1 MTLRLLRMK
10 DSSTTMTRSAPYFCT
25 FAADGDSK
33 PSPQSLFHTFPN
45 GDDSNSE
52 AFDAK
57 APTLSVLLGA
67 SMLGSDSMR
76 KSSLDQYGNVRIPY
90 LPQLAT
96 ATDWSQVPGPG
107 EQSNWVS
114 LTGLM
119 VSDQAISNE
128 SNFIVNTSYI
138 EATCSDAVLLPFAG
152 DNNLLSSTI
161 AKAGFHQH
169 PGVSGSPKSDAF
181 GGPDG
186 NEPNTLLVDSN
197 SLDDGDKIVG
207 TDDEGEGITKDELT
221 YLPSPVN
228 LFYASKVR
236 WLDDHSHIEVYNC
249 SLTHPLAEAKVT
261 CEEARCNVLQM
272 RPSEVK
278 AESGNSL
285 PFSFSEYSNFLRF
298 IPSSLGASGSRD
310 TPTAIDQF
318 MLGSPSPLTQGDTP
332 FVENYENI
340 TGEVF
345 AGRLTTLLNTI
356 WQASIAPGSIALG
369 SSANFSAISSLST
382 AASVKAIK
390 PQAQYAVNL
399 WHAALLIVITFMLVI
414 CAIAGMILS
423 KITKA
428 PDVLGYVSTMT
439 RDNEY
444 VRVPEGGSTLDGMQR
459 ARYLARMKVQLANV
473 RPEDEAGRI
482 ALRSLGGGD
491 DANTGR
497 LMRNCL
503 YR

>member
-1 MTLRLLRMK
+1 MTLRLLGMK

-25 FAADGDSK
+25 FAADGDSN
-33 PSPQSLFHTFPN
+33 PSPPSLFFP
-45 GDDSNSE
+45 DSGISDGE
-52 AFDAK
+52 AFDPK
-57 APTLSVLLGA
+57 APKLSVLLGA

-76 KSSLDQYGNVRIPY
+76 KSSVDQYGNVRIPY
-90 LPQLAT
+90 LPQLTT

-119 VSDQAISNE
+119 VSEQAISNE
-128 SNFIVNTSYI
+128 SNFIVETSYI
-138 EATCSDAVLLPFAG
+138 EATCSDAVLLPFTG
-152 DNNLLSSTI
+152 DRNLLSRTI

-186 NEPNTLLVDSN
+186 NQPNTLLVDSN
-197 SLDDGDKIVG
+197 SLDDGNIK
-207 TDDEGEGITKDELT
+207 DDLT

-228 LFYASKVR
+228 LFYASRVR
-236 WLDDHSHIEVYNC
+236 WIDDHSHIEVYNC
-249 SLTHPLAEAKVT
+249 SLTHPLVEANVT
-261 CEEARCNVLQM
+261 CEGARCNVSQM

-278 AESGNSL
+278 VESGNSL

-298 IPSSLGASGSRD
+298 IPSSLGASGSK
-310 TPTAIDQF
+310 TTATAIDQF
-318 MLGSPSPLTQGDTP
+318 MLGSPSPLTQGDKP
-332 FVENYENI
+332 FVKNYENI

-356 WQASIAPGSIALG
+356 WQASIAPGNIALG
-369 SSANFSAISSLST
+369 SSVNFSAIGSLST
-382 AASVKAIK
+382 VASVKEIK

-473 RPEDEAGRI
+473 RPEDEAGLI
-482 ALRSLGGGD
+482 ALRSLEGGD

>member
-1 MTLRLLRMK
+1 MTLRLLRVK
-10 DSSTTMTRSAPYFCT
+10 DSNTTMTRSAPYFCT
-25 FAADGDSK
+25 FAADGDSNH
-33 PSPQSLFHTFPN
+33 SLDSLFFP
-45 GDDSNSE
+45 DSGISDGE

-57 APTLSVLLGA
+57 APRLSALLGA
-67 SMLGSDSMR
+67 SMLVLDSMR
-76 KSSLDQYGNVRIPY
+76 KSSVDQYGNVRIPY
-90 LPQLAT
+90 LPQLTT
-96 ATDWSQVPGPG
+96 ATDWSQVPEPG
-107 EQSNWVS
+107 EESNWVS

-119 VSDQAISNE
+119 VSEAAISNE
-128 SNFIVNTSYI
+128 SNFIVDTSYI
-138 EATCSDAVLLPFAG
+138 EATCSDAVLLPFAM
-152 DNNLLSSTI
+152 DLNLLSKTI

-169 PGVSGSPKSDAF
+169 PNVSGSPKSDAF

-186 NEPNTLLVDSN
+186 NQPNTLLIDSN
-197 SLDDGDKIVG
+197 SFDDGEKIVG
-207 TDDEGEGITKDELT
+207 TDIEGEGLKEDVLT

-228 LFYASKVR
+228 LFYASQVR

-249 SLTHPLAEAKVT
+249 SLTHSLVEANIM
-261 CEEARCNVLQM
+261 CEGARCNVSQM

-285 PFSFSEYSNFLRF
+285 PFSFSEYKNFLRF
-298 IPSSLGASGSRD
+298 IPSSLGASGYSRL

-318 MLGSPSPLTQGDTP
+318 MLGSPTPFTQGDTP
-332 FVENYENI
+332 FVKNYQNI

-356 WQASIAPGSIALG
+356 WQASIAPGNIALG
-369 SSANFSAISSLST
+369 SSANFSAIDSLST
-382 AASVKAIK
+382 VASVNEIK

-444 VRVPEGGSTLDGMQR
+444 VRVPEGGSALDGIQR

-473 RPEDEAGRI
+473 RPEDEAGLI

-491 DANTGR
+491 DTNTGR
-497 LMRNCL
+497 LMKNCL